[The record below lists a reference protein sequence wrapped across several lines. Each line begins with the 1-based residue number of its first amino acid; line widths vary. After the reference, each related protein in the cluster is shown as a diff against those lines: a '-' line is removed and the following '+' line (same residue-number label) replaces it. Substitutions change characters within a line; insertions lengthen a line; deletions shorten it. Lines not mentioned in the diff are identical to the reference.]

1 MRRNDEFQNFEIEFL
16 RKEKVDIMKNFQIV
30 DALYEE
36 AIALGILPLKNPLE
50 GLEVDIK
57 IASVINHVSKTP

>member
-1 MRRNDEFQNFEIEFL
+1 MRRNGEFQNFEIEFL

-30 DALYEE
+30 DALYAE
-36 AIALGILPLKNPLE
+36 AVALGILPPKNPLE

>member
-16 RKEKVDIMKNFQIV
+16 RKEKVDIMKNFQIL

-36 AIALGILPLKNPLE
+36 AVALGILPPKNPPE
-50 GLEVDIK
+50 RLEVDIK

>member
-16 RKEKVDIMKNFQIV
+16 RKEKVDIMKNFQIL

-36 AIALGILPLKNPLE
+36 AVALGILPPKNPLE

>member
-1 MRRNDEFQNFEIEFL
+1 MRRNDGFRNFEIEFL
-16 RKEKVDIMKNFQIV
+16 KKEKLDIRKNFRIV

-36 AIALGILPLKNPLE
+36 AVAIGIFPLKNPLE

-57 IASVINHVSKTP
+57 IASIINHVSETP

>member
-30 DALYEE
+30 DALYAE
-36 AIALGILPLKNPLE
+36 AVALGILPPKNPLE

-57 IASVINHVSKTP
+57 IASVINHVSKTS

>member
-1 MRRNDEFQNFEIEFL
+1 MEVPYFEIEFL

-30 DALYEE
+30 DALYAE
-36 AIALGILPLKNPLE
+36 AVALGILPPKNPLE

>member
-16 RKEKVDIMKNFQIV
+16 RKEKVDIMKNFRIV

-36 AIALGILPLKNPLE
+36 AVALGILPPKNPLE

>member
-30 DALYEE
+30 DALYAE
-36 AIALGILPLKNPLE
+36 AVALGILPPKNPLE

>member
-1 MRRNDEFQNFEIEFL
+1 MRRNGEFQNFEIEFL
-16 RKEKVDIMKNFQIV
+16 RKEKVDIMKNFQIL

-36 AIALGILPLKNPLE
+36 AVALGILPPKNPLE

>member
-36 AIALGILPLKNPLE
+36 AVALGILPPKNPLE